1 MKIEQ
6 NKLVNRFSEF
16 NLRYVPVVCLIIY
29 FAVVN
34 QLSIFT
40 EETKLYILI
49 GMILVSLVAGII
61 LAKKKAFKFS
71 SYILFGL
78 AIAAT
83 IAIYLFR

>member
-1 MKIEQ
+1 MEQ
-6 NKLVNRFSEF
+6 KKFMNRVNES

-61 LAKKKAFKFS
+61 LAKKKAFKLK